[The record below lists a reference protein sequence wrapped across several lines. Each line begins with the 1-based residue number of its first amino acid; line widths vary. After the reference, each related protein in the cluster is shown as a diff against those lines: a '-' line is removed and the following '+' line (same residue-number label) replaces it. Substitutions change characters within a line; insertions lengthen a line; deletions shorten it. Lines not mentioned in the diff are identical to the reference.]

1 MTDFPTT
8 LDRSPWQ
15 SNPAT
20 KTITWT
26 GASGLG
32 ANGTTTTLF
41 TVTGGLVA
49 AYVTANRVTTNH
61 TVSNALATIS
71 MGVTGQAAL
80 FIPLTVVLNVTGLL
94 TTTPIWV
101 STTPTAGGILLPSI
115 AQNNVIAA
123 NIIATI
129 GGTGNVTGGVLEFN
143 VVWQPITPGASL
155 VAA

>member
-1 MTDFPTT
+1 MADFPTT

-15 SNPAT
+15 TNPAS

-32 ANGTTTTLF
+32 ANGTTTTFF

-49 AYVTANRVTTNH
+49 IYAIAGRVTTNH

-71 MGVTGQAAL
+71 MGVTGQTAL
-80 FIPLTVVLNVTGLL
+80 FVPLTVVLNVTGLL
-94 TTTPIWV
+94 TATPIWV

-115 AQNNVIAA
+115 TQNNVIAA

-129 GGTGNVTGGVLEFN
+129 GGTGNVTGGVLEMN
-143 VVWQPITPGASL
+143 VLWQPVTPGAQL